1 MEPEEQSH
9 MALKRKATTQK
20 NAAAKKPTTKS
31 ETLSYIAEKTGL
43 TRKDVGA
50 VFDAMGTLMRRD
62 LRAANLGAFTVPG
75 LMKVKVK
82 KIPARRARKNVPNP
96 FKPGELMDVAA
107 RPARKT
113 VKVTPLKALKDMV

>member
-1 MEPEEQSH
+1 

-20 NAAAKKPTTKS
+20 NAAAKRPTTKS

-43 TRKDVGA
+43 TKKDVGA
-50 VFDAMGTLMRRD
+50 VFDAMGILMRRD

-75 LMKVKVK
+75 LMKIKVK

>member
-1 MEPEEQSH
+1 
-9 MALKRKATTQK
+9 MALKRKATTRT
-20 NAAAKKPTTKS
+20 NAATKRPTTKS

-43 TRKDVGA
+43 TKKDVGA

-62 LRAANLGAFTVPG
+62 LRAAGIGAFTVPG
-75 LMKVKVK
+75 FMKVKVK

-96 FKPGELMDVAA
+96 FKPGEMMDVAA

>member
-1 MEPEEQSH
+1 MV
-9 MALKRKATTQK
+9 AKRKATTRNK
-20 NAAAKKPTTKS
+20 AAVTRPTTKS
-31 ETLSYIAEKTGL
+31 ETLSYISDKTGL
-43 TRKDVGA
+43 TKRDVGA
-50 VFDAMGTLMRRD
+50 VFDTMGTLMRRD
-62 LRAANLGAFTVPG
+62 LRKPALGAFTVPG

-82 KIPARRARKNVPNP
+82 KIPARKARKNVPNP